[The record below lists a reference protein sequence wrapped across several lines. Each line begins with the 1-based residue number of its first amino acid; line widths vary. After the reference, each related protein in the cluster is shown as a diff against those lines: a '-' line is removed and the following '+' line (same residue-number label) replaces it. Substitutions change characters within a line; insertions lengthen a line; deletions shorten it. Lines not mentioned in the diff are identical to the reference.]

1 MKSTN
6 QLQSKNNNDILSSI
20 RLSDGSNNKREK
32 KETEKENETL
42 INRLGI
48 QKFSR

>member
-1 MKSTN
+1 MTFFPLFVF
-6 QLQSKNNNDILSSI
+6 QMAVII
-20 RLSDGSNNKREK
+20 REKK

-48 QKFSR
+48 QKFSP